1 MKTPR
6 EKEIDLILENI
17 RGNWYIVSE
26 QRLGQFL
33 ANYVFGHH
41 TDPFYW
47 QDYRLLQT
55 VGDNDNTTNKPITR
69 KSKQNTKLALDKKK
83 AVQRPLQDVGKIR
96 NKSTGL
102 DKSKRLCY
110 NTL

>member
-6 EKEIDLILENI
+6 EKEIDKILENI
-17 RGNWYIVSE
+17 RLNWYIVPE

-33 ANYVFGHH
+33 SNYVFGHH

-47 QDYRLLQT
+47 RDERLVLKESR
-55 VGDNDNTTNKPITR
+55 DKANHKPTSR

-83 AVQRPLQDVGKIR
+83 AIQGFMASTDKKR
-96 NKSTGL
+96 N
-102 DKSKRLCY
+102 
-110 NTL
+110 